1 MLDGSGLRLQGRLLG
16 HADLHE
22 AQRLVPDW
30 LPLAPAVRAA
40 LPAVWT
46 RLLGHPGFNA
56 DVIEDLG
63 RPAGQRIVGLGV
75 AIALDERWTRRLRD
89 DPPPHAAAALY
100 AELLDGRFQ
109 PPADKDL
116 ARLNAR
122 GEVNFLVLHYEQLLT
137 DLADPDTL
145 QVLGVAMSLFRF
157 AHAGYR
163 LQALYQEGT
172 AEQAA
177 YLLSMGFRPRTARQ
191 QPGLPELFGLH
202 RLEACLLLPGTPVR
216 DAFQFTPPRF
226 GFSLS
231 ERRLLRLAVTDLT
244 DEAIGDEL
252 GISGHGVKKLWRQI
266 HQRAQDAVPGLF
278 GSAVLPPA
286 GEGGGRGP
294 EKRRVLLQYL
304 RQHPEE
310 LRPYSPYRPSAA
322 ATQREGS
329 QKGACAAPAGTGTL
343 ASIVNPIAESSLP

>member
-1 MLDGSGLRLQGRLLG
+1 MLDGSGLRLQGRLMG

-22 AQRLVPDW
+22 AQRLVPAW

-40 LPAVWT
+40 VPAIWT

-56 DVIEDLG
+56 DVIEDLN
-63 RPAGQRIVGLGV
+63 RPVGQRILGLGV
-75 AIALDERWTRRLRD
+75 AIALDARWTQRLRE
-89 DPPPHAAAALY
+89 DPPPFAAAALY
-100 AELLDGRFQ
+100 GELLDGRFQ

-122 GEVNFLVLHYEQLLT
+122 GEVNFLVLHYAQLLT
-137 DLADPDTL
+137 DLADPDTV

-163 LQALYQEGT
+163 LQCLYQEGT
-172 AEQAA
+172 AEQAG
-177 YLLSMGFRPRTARQ
+177 YLSSMGFRPRTARNG
-191 QPGLPELFGLH
+191 PGQPELFGLH
-202 RLEACLLLPGTPVR
+202 RLEASLLLPGTPVR

-226 GFSLS
+226 GFAAS

-252 GISGHGVKKLWRQI
+252 GISGHGVKKLWRQV
-266 HQRAQDAVPGLF
+266 HQRAQAAMPGLF
-278 GSAVLPPA
+278 GDGGPQPA
-286 GEGGGRGP
+286 GDGGGRGP

-310 LRPYSPYRPSAA
+310 LRPYSAGAA
-322 ATQREGS
+322 APSTPV
-329 QKGACAAPAGTGTL
+329 APAALRPATV
-343 ASIVNPIAESSLP
+343 AA

>member
-1 MLDGSGLRLQGRLLG
+1 MLDGSGLSLQGRLLG
-16 HADLHE
+16 HADLRE
-22 AQRLVPDW
+22 AQHLVPAW
-30 LPLAPAVRAA
+30 LPLQPAVRAA
-40 LPAVWT
+40 VPAIWT

-56 DVIEDLG
+56 DVIEDLN

-75 AIALDERWTRRLRD
+75 AIALDERWSRRLRD
-89 DPPPHAAAALY
+89 DPPPHAPAALY

-122 GEVNFLVLHYEQLLT
+122 GEVSFLVLHYGQLLT
-137 DLADPDTL
+137 DLAQPDTL

-163 LQALYQEGT
+163 LQCLYQEGT
-172 AEQAA
+172 AEQAG
-177 YLLSMGFRPRTARQ
+177 YLQSMGFRQRTARQ
-191 QPGLPELFGLH
+191 QPELPELYGLH
-202 RLEACLLLPGTPVR
+202 RLEASLLLPGTPVR

-226 GFSLS
+226 GFAAA

-252 GISGHGVKKLWRQI
+252 GISGHGVKKLWRQV
-266 HQRAQDAVPGLF
+266 HQRAQDAMPGLF
-278 GSAVLPPA
+278 GGA
-286 GEGGGRGP
+286 GAQPLGDGGRGP

-310 LRPYSPYRPSAA
+310 LRPYSASAA
-322 ATQREGS
+322 QAHAAGEPGPAHAA
-329 QKGACAAPAGTGTL
+329 GMAAPAHG
-343 ASIVNPIAESSLP
+343 AAVHSPAAVAAA